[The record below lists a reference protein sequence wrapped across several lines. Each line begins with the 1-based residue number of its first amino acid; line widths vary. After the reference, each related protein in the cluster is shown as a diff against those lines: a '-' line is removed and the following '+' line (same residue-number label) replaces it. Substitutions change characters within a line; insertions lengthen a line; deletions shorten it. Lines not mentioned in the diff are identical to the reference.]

1 MERSEICRYCGGVI
15 RLVPARAV
23 YGSAVKR
30 LGLEKEYIYQC
41 QNCNARVGC
50 HKGTTRPLGH
60 VANETLRLKRME
72 THQVFDAG
80 LGNNAFLH
88 RFLNGANVE
97 YSAIYQDG
105 EEVWNCERGH
115 EADMLKSWK
124 ESEIH

>member
-1 MERSEICRYCGGVI
+1 MNQIGTILIPLR
-15 RLVPARAV
+15 
-23 YGSAVKR
+23 
-30 LGLEKEYIYQC
+30 
-41 QNCNARVGC
+41 
-50 HKGTTRPLGH
+50 KGTRQI
-60 VANETLRLKRME
+60 VEI
-72 THQVFDAG
+72 HQVFDAG

-105 EEVWNCERGH
+105 EEIWSCERGH